1 MGGLPDGQAIFN
13 IAFIVVLT
21 SLIVQGWTISPMAR
35 WLGLIVPPQIGP
47 VNRVELALPGEVHM
61 EMVAYTIHPESPVA
75 RGERLPRWARPA
87 LILRNGKPI
96 DIRTARGLA
105 GGDHVY
111 RSE

>member
-1 MGGLPDGQAIFN
+1 
-13 IAFIVVLT
+13 
-21 SLIVQGWTISPMAR
+21 MAR

-111 RSE
+111 LFTRSEERRVGKECVSQCRSRW